1 MGAAEKNSVLCIEFG
16 TSKISALRGTVDK
29 GGNPVVVNFSSAPS
43 ENSVCKGEVVDVSG
57 ASAIL
62 DKVLARLDPKGGR
75 GTDKGRIYCCVSGPS
90 IRSRQGEGNV
100 MIYDGDRQVTRNH
113 IIEAV
118 EKAESI
124 ALPPEQIALNTF
136 DSYFMLDSRYRTANP
151 LGHSA
156 TRLDAFVHSISADRN
171 RIDTIRSLIRDL
183 GFDGSVSCVF
193 SGIGSLYAVLREDEK
208 QKGAL
213 LIDIGAGLTEYALVK
228 QDGILLSGV
237 IPVGMDNLA
246 NDLALGLDLGIDQC
260 RKFLWENHL
269 ERVTESGGSF
279 LEFAGGSHNV
289 KRRIPTGSFEKIID
303 ARLSELFSI
312 LREKVAEG
320 GLFRQIESGIVVTG
334 GGALFASVPHTLRS
348 VMGLHVRRGD
358 VTDVSGVLNDLAP
371 SCRYASLLGLLKLA
385 SEDMEINGNGKL
397 GQMGDMLEGVGGKI
411 IRKLKDIKGAFKI

>member
-43 ENSVCKGEVVDVSG
+43 ENSVCKGEIVDVSA

-75 GTDKGRIYCCVSGPS
+75 GTDKGRIYCSVSGPS

-171 RIDTIRSLIRDL
+171 RIDTVRSLIRDL

-246 NDLALGLDLGIDQC
+246 NDLSLGLDLGIDQC
-260 RKFLWENHL
+260 RKFLWENQL

-320 GLFRQIESGIVVTG
+320 GLSRQIESGIVVTG
-334 GGALFASVPHTLRS
+334 GGALFSSVPHTLRS

-385 SEDMEINGNGKL
+385 SEDLEINGNGKL

-411 IRKLKDIKGAFKI
+411 MRKLKDIKGAFKI